1 MTASTP
7 NSPPRPRSV
16 PKQARSA
23 PRTTARLAAAQALYE
38 MEVAGKS
45 GHEVVPEFVDRR
57 FAGLIEGG
65 DMAPADPRF
74 FERLVLGVAGE
85 TPTLDRMLGECLQPE
100 GHLERLEVVLRAILR
115 LGAYELLSVGDVPAR
130 VAITEYVDLTHA
142 FFAGREPALVNG
154 ILDKIARIVREGEFP
169 GAGRGGAS

>member
-1 MTASTP
+1 MNTTDQPAP
-7 NSPPRPRSV
+7 KPRKV

-38 MEVAGKS
+38 MEIAGKS
-45 GHEVVPEFVDRR
+45 GHEVVPEFVASR

-85 TPTLDRMLGECLQPE
+85 MPTLDRMLTDCLQPE
-100 GHLERLEVVLRAILR
+100 GHLERLEIVLRAIMR
-115 LGAYELLSVGDVPAR
+115 LGAYELLAVAEVPAR
-130 VAITEYVDLTHA
+130 VAISEYVDLAHA

-154 ILDKIARIVREGEFP
+154 VLDRIAHVVRSEELAGP
-169 GAGRGGAS
+169 GRGGAS

>member
-1 MTASTP
+1 MTDADRP
-7 NSPPRPRSV
+7 APKPKPVPRSA
-16 PKQARSA
+16 KAA

-85 TPTLDRMLGECLQPE
+85 MPTLDRMLADCLQPE
-100 GHLERLEVVLRAILR
+100 GHLERLEVVLRAIMR
-115 LGAYELLSVGDVPAR
+115 LGAYELLSVGEVPAR
-130 VAITEYVDLTHA
+130 VAISEYVDLAHA

-154 ILDKIARIVREGEFP
+154 VLDRIARVVREEELSRT
-169 GAGRGGAS
+169 GRGGAS